1 MKFFKFLKNTKGV
14 TIVQVLIAAG
24 ISSAVS
30 LGVVQMME
38 NTRRT
43 QRKIQLLSTL
53 QEKKMQIESLIRDQ
67 ASFNNTIIF
76 NVGAPYDALKSGG
89 LVTEFSATSPVKMVL
104 YDASGADASKLDLLG
119 PADVTGYGFTEKG
132 TVCSTFNAGASA
144 GNDNCPFSYRIM
156 MSADC
161 PIFDPVVETTC
172 RDPQLRIVARL
183 VYNPSAEKM
192 GVLMTWDK
200 LIAQTD
206 GWDISSDTVGKYDV
220 MIKRTASSIGRS
232 FQISS
237 YVKNGGTLCTV
248 TGAMALTN
256 VWGAGACT
264 SSTTAAVHPTSF
276 NHGWVKDS
284 DPHTLVTTNAVST
297 GHQSRFRFNEIGS
310 YICSVKAKALDCNGF
325 IIELYNESGATT
337 IAYASTVA
345 PEFSET
351 EARLDTT
358 FNVGSLTDNYVI
370 RQRCER
376 SLSNPVPADRTS
388 TENCRLGF
396 STVSGGYGP
405 FAPLSVTC
413 TKMDSAF

>member
-43 QRKIQLLSTL
+43 QRKIQLLATL
-53 QEKKMQIESLIRDQ
+53 QDKKMQIESLIRDQ
-67 ASFNNTIIF
+67 ASFNNTILF
-76 NVGAPYDALKSGG
+76 NTGAPFDALKSGG
-89 LVTEFSATSPVKMVL
+89 LVTEFSATSPVKVVL
-104 YDASGADASKLDLLG
+104 YDASGSESGKLDLLG
-119 PADVTGYGFTEKG
+119 PADNTGNGFTEKG
-132 TVCSTFNAGASA
+132 TNCSTFNATTG
-144 GNDNCPFSYRIM
+144 DDKCPFSYRIM

-183 VYNPSAEKM
+183 VFNPSTEKNS
-192 GVLMTWDK
+192 VLSTWDK
-200 LIAQTD
+200 LIAQTA

-232 FQISS
+232 FQISA
-237 YVKNGGTLCTV
+237 YVKTGATLCTV
-248 TGAMALTN
+248 TGAMSLTN
-256 VWGAGACT
+256 VWGAGSCT
-264 SSTTAAVHPTSF
+264 ASSTVHPSSF
-276 NHGWVKDS
+276 NYGWVKDS
-284 DPHTLVTTNAVST
+284 DPHTLVTTNAAST
-297 GHQSRFRFNEIGS
+297 GHMSRFNFNEIGS
-310 YICSVKAKALDCNGF
+310 YICSVKAKALDCDGF
-325 IIELYNESGATT
+325 IIELYNLSGAAT

-358 FNVGSLTDNYVI
+358 FNVGSLTDDYVI
-370 RQRCER
+370 RQRCDR
-376 SLSNPVPADRTS
+376 PSANPVPADRTS
-388 TENCRLGF
+388 GANCRLGF
-396 STVSGGYGP
+396 SAGSTA